1 MSRRGEGKGERGRE
15 ACLLLRSG
23 RGEVSAAER
32 EACVV
37 GGCILGMRCVSPTSH
52 ASSGSRVALV
62 TRCDE
67 AQMLDEGDPFT
78 AGHETPMLQLVV
90 RVVIQLRVLFV
101 DRFESDNVA

>member
-1 MSRRGEGKGERGRE
+1 MSRRGEGKGERERE

-37 GGCILGMRCVSPTSH
+37 GGAVLGMRCVSPTSH
-52 ASSGSRVALV
+52 ASSGTRVALV
-62 TRCDE
+62 TRGDE

-78 AGHETPMLQLVV
+78 AGHEAPMLKLIV

-101 DRFESDNVA
+101 DRFESDHVA

>member
-1 MSRRGEGKGERGRE
+1 MLAAALRPGGGERSRERGMRGR
-15 ACLLLRSG
+15 
-23 RGEVSAAER
+23 
-32 EACVV
+32 

-62 TRCDE
+62 TRGDE
-67 AQMLDEGDPFT
+67 AEMLDEGDPFT

-101 DRFESDNVA
+101 DALESDYVA